1 MTQSI
6 QLWINRSN
14 CRQTKVVEQTIP
26 ALDDGQILV
35 EIDKFGLTAN
45 NVTYAI
51 VGDMIG
57 YWNYYPT
64 GENGWGKVP
73 VWGCC
78 NVVAST
84 HSDIQVGE
92 RLWGFLPMD
101 SHTIL
106 TPSHITDSRFVDVSP
121 YRQELPAL
129 YNGYSRTASE
139 PPIMRELENERC
151 LMFPLFATSYILYDY
166 LLDNDF
172 FGASQVLIGSASS
185 KTGFGLAKML
195 HDDADI
201 EVKVVGITSP
211 KNKDF
216 VESLNC
222 CDQIVTY
229 GDEASIDCEQATAY
243 IDMSGDANLRGK
255 LHNHLQQ
262 KMVHSSMV
270 GASHWESRGNAG
282 ELPGAKPS
290 IFFAPGQI
298 AKRDQ
303 SWGPGVAWRKA
314 MQASAEVT
322 LAIKGDIDIQW
333 FHGVDQL
340 SKVWLE
346 LLDNKVPANRG
357 LMASL
362 LAK

>member
-1 MTQSI
+1 MTQST
-6 QLWINRSN
+6 QLWVNRN
-14 CRQTKVVEQTIP
+14 DCRDTKVVEQTLP
-26 ALDDGQILV
+26 ELCDGQILV

-51 VGDMIG
+51 VGDMVG

-64 GENGWGKVP
+64 GENDWGRVP

-84 HSDIQVGE
+84 NSEIPVGE
-92 RLWGFLPMD
+92 RLWGFLPMA

-106 TPSHITDSRFVDVSP
+106 TPGHITKGRLVDVAAHRS
-121 YRQELPAL
+121 ELPAL

-139 PPIMRELENERC
+139 PAIMTELENERC

-166 LLDNDF
+166 LIDNDF

-195 HDDADI
+195 HDDADLDI
-201 EVKVVGITSP
+201 KVVGITSQG
-211 KNKDF
+211 NKDF
-216 VESLNC
+216 VESLGC
-222 CDQIVTY
+222 CDQIVIY
-229 GDEASIDCEQATAY
+229 GDEASIDSEQAAAY
-243 IDMSGDANLRGK
+243 IDMSGDASLRAK
-255 LHNHLQQ
+255 LHNHLQE
-262 KMVHSSMV
+262 KMVNSCMV

-282 ELPGAKPS
+282 KLPGAKPS

-298 AKRDQ
+298 AKRDE

-314 MQASAEVT
+314 MQASADVT
-322 LAIKGDIDIQW
+322 MAITDDIDIQW
-333 FHGVDQL
+333 FCGVEEL
-340 SKVWLE
+340 SKIWLE

-362 LAK
+362 LSK

>member
-1 MTQSI
+1 MTEST
-6 QLWINRSN
+6 QLWINRSDL
-14 CRQTKVVEQTIP
+14 RQTKVVELTLP
-26 ALDDGQILV
+26 TLADGQVLV

-45 NVTYAI
+45 NVTYAV

-57 YWNYYPT
+57 YWNYYPS
-64 GENGWGKVP
+64 GENGWGKVQ

-84 HSDIQVGE
+84 HKEIPVGD

-106 TPSHITDSRFVDVSP
+106 TPSDVTKSRFVDVTP
-121 YRQELPAL
+121 YRKELPAL

-139 PPIMRELENERC
+139 PAVMTELENERC

-166 LLDNDF
+166 LIDNDF
-172 FGASQVLIGSASS
+172 FGAGQVLIGSASS
-185 KTGFGLAKML
+185 KTGFGLAKIL
-195 HDDADI
+195 HGDADI
-201 EVKVVGITSP
+201 DVKVVGITSQR
-211 KNKDF
+211 NKAF

-222 CDQIVTY
+222 CDQIVVY
-229 GDEASIDCEQATAY
+229 GDETSIDSEQAAAY
-243 IDMSGDANLRGK
+243 IDMSGDASLRAK
-255 LHNHLQQ
+255 LHNHLQD
-262 KMVHSSMV
+262 KMVNSSMV
-270 GASHWESRGNAG
+270 GASHWESRGDAG

-290 IFFAPGQI
+290 VFFAPAQI
-298 AKRDQ
+298 ARRDQ
-303 SWGPGVAWRKA
+303 SWGPGVAWLKA

-322 LAIKGDIDIQW
+322 IAIKDDVDVQW
-333 FHGVDQL
+333 FYGAEEL
-340 SKVWLE
+340 ANIWLE

-362 LAK
+362 VPK